1 MVAGSLGGVTGQRL
15 AETRRAWHGVA
26 EILLAGPQYRA
37 SGTIRLR
44 VVPGGFATVQAP
56 ELRVEG
62 AELVA
67 GGQRLALPGNT
78 PAGLAAAVDVEA
90 GVPDIY
96 DDHSGVR
103 EDEALVVDGAK
114 AAYLADWFNAGDAAM
129 RRVLPDQLPVLWP
142 EHFDVSV
149 TENEV
154 NYGVSP
160 GDTWHNE
167 PYAYV
172 GPWKPRQ
179 GEFWNAPFGAARGI
193 SDLPD
198 AAAIAAFFE
207 EGRAKL

>member
-1 MVAGSLGGVTGQRL
+1 MTGRRL

-26 EILLAGPQYRA
+26 ELLLAGPQYRR

-44 VVPGGFATVQAP
+44 VVPGGFATVKEP
-56 ELRVEG
+56 EVRVEG
-62 AELVA
+62 AELIA

-78 PAGLAAAVDVEA
+78 PAGLAAALDVDA

-103 EDEALVVDGAK
+103 EDEALVVEPEI
-114 AAYLADWFNAGDAAM
+114 AAYLGAWFTTGDAAL
-129 RRVLPDQLPVLWP
+129 RRLFPDQTPVLWP

-154 NYGVSP
+154 NYGISP
-160 GDTWHNE
+160 GDAWHNE

-172 GPWKPRQ
+172 GPWTPRQ
-179 GEFWNAPFGAARGI
+179 GEFWNAPFGAAR
-193 SDLPD
+193 SMVELPGPT
-198 AAAIAAFFE
+198 AIAEFFD

>member
-1 MVAGSLGGVTGQRL
+1 MTGQRL

-26 EILLAGPQYRA
+26 EILLAGPQHRA

-44 VVPGGFATVQAP
+44 VVPGGFATVKAP

-62 AELVA
+62 ADLIA
-67 GGQRLALPGNT
+67 GRQRLALAGNT

-103 EDEALVVDGAK
+103 EDEALVVDGAI
-114 AAYLADWFNAGDAAM
+114 AAYLADWFNAGDAAL
-129 RRVLPDQLPVLWP
+129 RRVVPDQPPVLWP

-149 TENEV
+149 TENQV

-172 GPWKPRQ
+172 GPWAPKQ
-179 GEFWNAPFGAARGI
+179 GGFWNAPFGAARPIGE
-193 SDLPD
+193 LPD
-198 AAAIAAFFE
+198 AGAIAAFFD

>member
-1 MVAGSLGGVTGQRL
+1 
-15 AETRRAWHGVA
+15 VA
-26 EILLAGPQYRA
+26 EILLAGPQYRR

-44 VVPGGFATVQAP
+44 VVPGGFATTKAP

-62 AELVA
+62 AELVV
-67 GGQRLALPGNT
+67 GEQRLALPGNT
-78 PAGLAAAVDVEA
+78 PAGLAAVADIDA

-103 EDEALVVDGAK
+103 GDEALVVDGET
-114 AAYLADWFNAGDAAM
+114 AAYLGAWFTAGEAAL
-129 RRVLPDQLPVLWP
+129 RRAVPDQMPVLWP

-160 GDTWHNE
+160 GDSWHNE

-172 GPWKPRQ
+172 GPWTARE
-179 GEFWNAPFGAARGI
+179 GEFWNAPFGAARSI
-193 SDLPD
+193 TELPD
-198 AAAIAAFFE
+198 AAAIAAFFD
-207 EGRAKL
+207 EGRARL

>member
-1 MVAGSLGGVTGQRL
+1 MTGRRL

-26 EILLAGPQYRA
+26 ELLLAGPQYRH

-44 VVPGGFATVQAP
+44 VVPGGFATTKTP

-62 AELVA
+62 AELVV
-67 GGQRLALPGNT
+67 GEQRLALPGNT
-78 PAGLAAAVDVEA
+78 PAGLAAAADIEA

-103 EDEALVVDGAK
+103 EDEALVVDVAI
-114 AAYLADWFNAGDAAM
+114 AAYLGAWFTEGEQAL
-129 RRVLPDQLPVLWP
+129 RRAVPSEMPVLWP

-154 NYGVSP
+154 NYGISP
-160 GDTWHNE
+160 GDAWHNE

-172 GPWKPRQ
+172 GPWTARQ
-179 GEFWNAPFGAARGI
+179 GEFWNAPFGAARSI
-193 SDLPD
+193 EELPNAD
-198 AAAIAAFFE
+198 AIVAFFD